1 MSKLNIIITDASTVY
16 CNNDISLDVFKQFGN
31 LTLID
36 YTEPKDVAETIKDA
50 DIVLCNKTPLTAENM
65 KDAKKLKF
73 VGILATGYNNI
84 DIGYA
89 KSRGITV
96 CNAGGYST
104 NSVAQHTFALL
115 LELINKVSIYNK
127 EVMEGR
133 WMNNKIFTFFDHEI
147 IELADKTMGLI
158 GCGNIGINVAKIA
171 NAFNMKVLVHTR
183 SGGKDTDMIKYV
195 DLDTLLKESDVVS
208 LHCPLNDQSKNL
220 FNDETFNK
228 MKDGAF
234 FINTARGPI
243 VDELALKKALETGK
257 LKGAA
262 IDVLEV
268 EPMKKDSP
276 LLNVPNLII
285 TPHVAWAPKETR
297 QRLVDLVADN
307 VKCYLEGKPQNVIV

>member
-1 MSKLNIIITDASTVY
+1 MSKLNIIITDASTVL

-36 YTEPKDVAETIKDA
+36 YVEPSKVAETIKDA

-65 KDAKKLKF
+65 KDAKNLKF

-84 DIGYA
+84 DIEYA

-127 EVMEGR
+127 EVNEGR
-133 WMNNKIFTFFDHEI
+133 WMNNRIFTFFDHEI
-147 IELADKTMGLI
+147 IELAGKTMGLV

-171 NAFNMKVLVHTR
+171 NAYNMKVLVYTR
-183 SGGKDTDMIKYV
+183 SGGKDTDMVKYV
-195 DLDTLLKESDVVS
+195 DFDTLLKESDIVS
-208 LHCPLNDQSKNL
+208 LHCPLNEQSKNL
-220 FNDETFNK
+220 FNDETFAK

-243 VDELALKKALETGK
+243 VNELSLKKALETGK
-257 LKGAA
+257 LRGAG
-262 IDVLEV
+262 IDVLEI

-276 LLNVPNLII
+276 LLNVKNLII

-297 QRLVDLVADN
+297 QRLVDLVAEN

>member
-1 MSKLNIIITDASTVY
+1 MSKLNIIITDASTVL

-36 YTEPKDVAETIKDA
+36 YVEPSKVAETIKDA

-65 KDAKKLKF
+65 KDAKNLKF

-84 DIGYA
+84 DIEYA

-127 EVMEGR
+127 EVNEGR
-133 WMNNKIFTFFDHEI
+133 WMNNRIFTFFDHEI
-147 IELADKTMGLI
+147 IELAGKTMGLV

-171 NAFNMKVLVHTR
+171 NAYNMKVLVYTR
-183 SGGKDTDMIKYV
+183 SGGKDTDMVKYV
-195 DLDTLLKESDVVS
+195 DFDTLLKESDIVS
-208 LHCPLNDQSKNL
+208 LHCPLNEQSKNL
-220 FNDETFNK
+220 FNDETFAK

-243 VDELALKKALETGK
+243 VNELSLKKALETGK
-257 LKGAA
+257 LRGAG
-262 IDVLEV
+262 IDVLEI

-276 LLNVPNLII
+276 LLNVKNLII

>member
-1 MSKLNIIITDASTVY
+1 MSKLNIVITDASTVL
-16 CNNDISLDVFKQFGN
+16 CDNDISLDVFKQYGN

-36 YTEPKDVAETIKDA
+36 YTEPTDVAEAIKDA

-84 DIGYA
+84 DIDYA

-115 LELINKVSIYNK
+115 LELINKVAIYNK
-127 EVMEGR
+127 EVNEGR

-147 IELADKTMGLI
+147 IELADKTMGLV
-158 GCGNIGINVAKIA
+158 GCGHIGINVAKIA
-171 NAFNMKVLVHTR
+171 NAFNMKVLVYTR
-183 SGGKDTDMIKYV
+183 SGCKDTDLVKYV
-195 DLDTLLKESDVVS
+195 DLDTLLKESDIVS
-208 LHCPLNDQSKNL
+208 LHCPLNEQSKNL
-220 FNDETFNK
+220 FNDDTFAK
-228 MKDGAF
+228 MKDGAY

-243 VDELALKKALETGK
+243 VNELSLKKALESGK

-262 IDVLEV
+262 IDVLEI

-276 LLNVPNLII
+276 LLNVKNLII

-307 VKCYLEGKPQNVIV
+307 VKYYLEGKPQNVIV